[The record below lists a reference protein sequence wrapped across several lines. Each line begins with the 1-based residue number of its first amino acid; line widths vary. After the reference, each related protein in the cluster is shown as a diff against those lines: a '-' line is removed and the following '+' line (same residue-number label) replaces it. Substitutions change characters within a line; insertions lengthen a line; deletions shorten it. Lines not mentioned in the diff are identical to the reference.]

1 MEDKNMSPES
11 KQYIELFWKKILENF
26 ASVKVWFFILPF
38 LASTGVMIWIVGSHL
53 SFIQAV
59 LMQLTENK
67 EILAEV
73 IDRMKIIADM
83 FIAWCTFN
91 VSLVGTIVVVREVFK
106 VSKLKAVN
114 EAQKIANGN
123 GNPGESMKEVKML
136 NI

>member
-1 MEDKNMSPES
+1 
-11 KQYIELFWKKILENF
+11 
-26 ASVKVWFFILPF
+26 
-38 LASTGVMIWIVGSHL
+38 
-53 SFIQAV
+53 
-59 LMQLTENK
+59 MQLTENK